1 MSSEREL
8 FIRKILLALS
18 AAALTVPAA
27 VPAEA
32 HSQGRTWRGDDGRF
46 YCRRPNGTTGLVVG
60 GAAGALAGREIA
72 GRGDRTVGAILG
84 AGVGALA
91 GRAIQRAG
99 SRCR

>member
-1 MSSEREL
+1 M
-8 FIRKILLALS
+8 RKLVLALS

-27 VPAEA
+27 VPAQA
-32 HSQGRTWRGDDGRF
+32 HSQTRTWRGEDGRM

-60 GAAGALAGREIA
+60 GAAGALAGRELA
-72 GRGDRTVGAILG
+72 GRGDRTFGTILG

-91 GRAIQRAG
+91 GRAIQRAT